1 LDVTLVCQFTAT
13 PVAVAFV
20 VAIFVIVSSPGFP
33 PPPPDAL
40 VKPVQPLLKSTAPT
54 LDKISMLGKN

>member
-1 LDVTLVCQFTAT
+1 MTFVCQFTAT

-20 VAIFVIVSSPGFP
+20 VAIFVIVSGPGFP

-40 VKPVQPLLKSTAPT
+40 VKPEQPLLKSTAPT
-54 LDKISMLGKN
+54 LDRISTFVTN